1 MWCPECKAEY
11 VEGITRCPECGCDLV
26 DELPEE
32 PDEPLEPIVWEEV
45 LYTHDQG
52 HIAIIKS
59 LLNEAGI
66 IYYFQGDIVSVTR
79 TWVDPAR
86 LYIKKED
93 VPKAKLLLEDFL

>member
-1 MWCPECKAEY
+1 VEGMYQCPECE
-11 VEGITRCPECGCDLV
+11 VDLV

-32 PDEPLEPIVWEEV
+32 DEQDIEPIEWEEF

-59 LLNEAGI
+59 LLDEAGI

-79 TWVDPAR
+79 AWVDPAR
-86 LYIKKED
+86 LYIKKD
-93 VPKAKLLLEDFL
+93 DIPKAKILLEDFL

>member
-1 MWCPECKAEY
+1 MEGMYQCPECE
-11 VEGITRCPECGCDLV
+11 VDLV

-32 PDEPLEPIVWEEV
+32 DEQDIEPIEWEEF

-59 LLNEAGI
+59 LLDEAGI

-79 TWVDPAR
+79 AWVDPAR
-86 LYIKKED
+86 LYIKKD
-93 VPKAKLLLEDFL
+93 DIPKAKILLEDFL